1 MVECPTCKGD
11 GTVFCK
17 SIDYTKNPPTKTGFD
32 LPCHTCDGK
41 CEITEDKLKAIE
53 AMDSIMCSCDSPSF
67 GSYPQDGECNCG
79 MHKHHVH
86 CGTCGKISQIG

>member
-1 MVECPTCKGD
+1 MPECPTCKGD
-11 GTVFCK
+11 GTVFCTSK
-17 SIDYTKNPPTKTGFD
+17 DLTKDPPTETGFD
-32 LPCHTCDGK
+32 LTCYTCDGRG
-41 CEITEDKLKAIE
+41 EITEDELKAKQ
-53 AMDSIMCSCDSPSF
+53 AMDDMMCSCDEPTF